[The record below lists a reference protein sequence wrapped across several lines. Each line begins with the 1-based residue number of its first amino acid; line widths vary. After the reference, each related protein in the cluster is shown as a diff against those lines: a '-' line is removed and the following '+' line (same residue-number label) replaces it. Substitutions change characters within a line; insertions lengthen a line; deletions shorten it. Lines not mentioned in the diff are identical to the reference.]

1 MPRKKTTTR
10 NRFKVILS
18 LKIKDAG
25 NYTPT
30 PELLAKLRMDK
41 RRFKHLM
48 NNVVFAH
55 PTELPLFA
63 EWLECTEEEL
73 LEPITD
79 LFEEK
84 AA

>member
-1 MPRKKTTTR
+1 
-10 NRFKVILS
+10 
-18 LKIKDAG
+18 
-25 NYTPT
+25 
-30 PELLAKLRMDK
+30 
-41 RRFKHLM
+41 M